1 MIYCFSE
8 VISVT
13 EGSPAWVSGLRPG
26 DFLVKYQDDLAIF
39 QSHQDIETNLK
50 QINDLSLQ
58 LEIERGQLEPMV
70 PNEAFE
76 KKSQSKKNV
85 DEGKFTIVLDKERGI
100 YKYPN
105 K

>member
-1 MIYCFSE
+1 M
-8 VISVT
+8 T

-50 QINDLSLQ
+50 QIKDLSMQ

-70 PNEAFE
+70 PQASNNVSFE
-76 KKSQSKKNV
+76 KKSKKNV
-85 DEGKFTIVLDKERGI
+85 DEAKFTIVLDKERGI